1 MRECRCTR
9 RFRAG
14 SPLNRHSDTLGV
26 RRPHRH
32 ERFPRFR
39 VANASSEA
47 PVKARPAAPR
57 SLALVDRILRAARA
71 VLAILGSLAVGRNG
85 LDGDRPRRGAADSAL
100 SCDAISCGSRALA
113 RRFRYS
119 GKPESPDGS
128 RLFPVPGAQA
138 SGPMRRSSTRFA
150 DRRFAIGLSG
160 SAPRPTRV
168 ANRGSHRTASSPPR
182 PTPRHRLKHPSR
194 RLDLSRTVTTRVRHR
209 AVAVAGSNSVSSWSV
224 RSHRRVPR

>member
-14 SPLNRHSDTLGV
+14 SLLNRHSDTLGV

-119 GKPESPDGS
+119 GKPDSPDRS
-128 RLFPVPGAQA
+128 RLFPMPGAQA
-138 SGPMRRSSTRFA
+138 SGPMRCSSTRFA
-150 DRRFAIGLSG
+150 DHRFAIGLSG
-160 SAPRPTRV
+160 SAPGRARV
-168 ANRGSHRTASSPPR
+168 AIRRPHRSAPSGPR
-182 PTPRHRLKHPSR
+182 AARRHRLKQLQP
-194 RLDLSRTVTTRVRHR
+194 
-209 AVAVAGSNSVSSWSV
+209 A
-224 RSHRRVPR
+224 

>member
-119 GKPESPDGS
+119 GKPESPDRS
-128 RLFPVPGAQA
+128 RLLPVPGAQA
-138 SGPMRRSSTRFA
+138 SGTLRSRPARGA
-150 DRRFAIGLSG
+150 DDSPGIRLRG
-160 SAPRPTRV
+160 SAILGRRIAVGGSRRLASSSPRPTLPRRV
-168 ANRGSHRTASSPPR
+168 KQFASAARTVERCRHPHGVDPHRRGSCSA
-182 PTPRHRLKHPSR
+182 
-194 RLDLSRTVTTRVRHR
+194 
-209 AVAVAGSNSVSSWSV
+209 VSSRPQAISRGV
-224 RSHRRVPR
+224 LQ